1 MKHPRLRHCF
11 PQCPARPQLKH
22 NFFSWKNCLLAS
34 IVLTTSHA
42 SPQCFPSQKIQTGS
56 PFSLLYQCFSLFGRT
71 PPMSPDA
78 SSTLCLQPVSKVV
91 YQGLHIPLL
100 PIFVGSHNSGPHL
113 RYFVESGHHEP
124 PKHVGFAHR
133 QQRIVISAHALVKFL
148 DLQVIGSFDDR
159 KGHYFFYVCVHNK
172 FALAIL
178 GFQSFP
184 GYLLANFIRLQV
196 CDLCSY
202 LWIDH
207 FQQIAEFLRYA
218 DRFVVDLC
226 DKHLLESNPVAGR
239 SFEQCYYQFGQY
251 LLWFKGLLSLVPG
264 VYASPVILH
273 QFSAATY
280 VARALPVANATQ
292 LNGAPLLAV
301 VLVWLQIVFFPFPRL
316 FPPVCCLRTSLAFLC
331 PREMWN
337 TWPSRPS
344 FSAVTDRGDTH

>member
-1 MKHPRLRHCF
+1 MLPR
-11 PQCPARPQLKH
+11 CPAQPQLKH
-22 NFFSWKNCLLAS
+22 NFFSWKICLLAS
-34 IVLTTSHA
+34 IVLMTSHA

-56 PFSLLYQCFSLFGRT
+56 PFFLLYQWFSLFGRT
-71 PPMSPDA
+71 PPTSPGA
-78 SSTLCLQPVSKVV
+78 SSTLCLQPLPKVV

-100 PIFVGSHNSGPHL
+100 PISVGSHNIGPHL

-124 PKHVGFAHR
+124 PKNVGFAHR

-159 KGHYFFYVCVHNK
+159 KGHYFFYMCVHSK

-202 LWIDH
+202 VWIDH
-207 FQQIAEFLRYA
+207 FQQIAEFLCCA

-239 SFEQCYYQFGQY
+239 SFERCYYQFGQFCCGSTGFF
-251 LLWFKGLLSLVPG
+251 L
-264 VYASPVILH
+264 
-273 QFSAATY
+273 QFQAFM
-280 VARALPVANATQ
+280 R
-292 LNGAPLLAV
+292 
-301 VLVWLQIVFFPFPRL
+301 RL
-316 FPPVCCLRTSLAFLC
+316 
-331 PREMWN
+331 
-337 TWPSRPS
+337 
-344 FSAVTDRGDTH
+344 